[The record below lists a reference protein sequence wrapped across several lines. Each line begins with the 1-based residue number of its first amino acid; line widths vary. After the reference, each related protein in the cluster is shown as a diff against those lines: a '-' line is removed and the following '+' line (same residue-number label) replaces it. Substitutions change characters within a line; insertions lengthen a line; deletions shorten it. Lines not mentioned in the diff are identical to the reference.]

1 LLKPDWLRVKA
12 PQRERIGAV
21 ADLLVDLKLN
31 TVCQEASCPNIGE
44 CFAGGTA
51 TFLIM
56 GPGCTRACPYC
67 DIDFD
72 KSVRPLDPTEPERL
86 GEAVQRLGLSHVVI
100 TAVNR
105 DDLADGGASQ
115 FVACVEAVRQRSP
128 LTTIEL
134 LIPDFCGDWQAL
146 AAVMAAAPD
155 VLNHNIETVPRL
167 YRRARPQAIYERSLE
182 LLQRVQEGWPR
193 TYTKSGLMVGLGETD
208 AEVLAVLADLRRH
221 AVDIVT
227 IGQYLSPGPKHL
239 PVDRFVTP
247 EQFGAFRSHGE
258 QELGFLQVVS
268 SPLTRSSYHA
278 GEVQKLIREHP
289 RDAGRSPDLRISGR
303 PVEH

>member
-1 LLKPDWLRVKA
+1 MPPGPISPLLKPDWLRVKA
-12 PQRERIGAV
+12 PQRERIGEV
-21 ADLLVDLKLN
+21 ADLLLDLKLN

-72 KSVRPLDPTEPERL
+72 KSVRALDPTEPQRL
-86 GEAVQRLGLSHVVI
+86 GEAVARLGLRHVVI
-100 TAVNR
+100 TSVNR
-105 DDLADGGASQ
+105 DDLDDGGASQ
-115 FVACVEAVRQRSP
+115 FVACIEQVRQRSP

-134 LIPDFCGDWQAL
+134 LIPDFCGNWTAL
-146 AAVMAAAPD
+146 ATVMDAAPD

-167 YRRARPQAIYERSLE
+167 YRKARPQGIYERSLE
-182 LLQRVQEGWPR
+182 LLLRVRQGWPR
-193 TYTKSGLMVGLGETD
+193 AYSKSGLMVGLGETD
-208 AEVLAVLADLRRH
+208 AEVLSVLADLRQH
-221 AVDIVT
+221 QVDIVT

-247 EQFGAFRSHGE
+247 EQFDRFRSHGE
-258 QELGFLQVVS
+258 TELGFLQVVS
-268 SPLTRSSYHA
+268 TPLTRSSYHA
-278 GEVQKLIREHP
+278 GEVQRLMAQHP
-289 RDAGRSPDLRISGR
+289 R
-303 PVEH
+303 

>member
-12 PQRERIGAV
+12 PQRERIGEV
-21 ADLLVDLKLN
+21 ADLLQDLKLN

-72 KSVRPLDPTEPERL
+72 KSVRELDSSEPERL
-86 GEAVQRLGLSHVVI
+86 GEAVARLGLSHVVI
-100 TAVNR
+100 TSVNR
-105 DDLADGGASQ
+105 DDLVDGGASQ
-115 FVACVEAVRQRSP
+115 FVACIAQVRQRSP

-134 LIPDFCGDWQAL
+134 LIPDFCGNWNAL
-146 AAVMAAAPD
+146 AAVMEGAPE

-167 YRRARPQAIYERSLE
+167 YKKARPQGIYERSLE
-182 LLQRVQEGWPR
+182 LLQRVRSGWPR
-193 TYTKSGLMVGLGETD
+193 TYTKSGLMTGLGESD
-208 AEVLAVLADLRRH
+208 VEVKEVMADLRIH
-221 AVDIVT
+221 QVDIVT

-247 EQFGAFRSHGE
+247 EQFAAFKQHGE
-258 QELGFLQVVS
+258 QKLGFLQVVS

-278 GEVQKLIREHP
+278 GEVQRLMREYP
-289 RDAGRSPDLRISGR
+289 R
-303 PVEH
+303 

>member
-1 LLKPDWLRVKA
+1 MVTTNPEMGQPPAGKPEWLRVKA

-21 ADLLVDLKLN
+21 ADLLQDLRLN

-72 KSVRPLDPTEPERL
+72 KSVRPLDPSEPERL
-86 GEAVQRLGLSHVVI
+86 GEAVSRLGLSHVVI

-115 FVACVEAVRQRSP
+115 FVACIAQVRQRSP

-134 LIPDFCGDWQAL
+134 LIPDFCGDWDAL

-167 YRRARPQAIYERSLE
+167 YRRARPQAIYGRSLE
-182 LLQRVQEGWPR
+182 LLQRVHQGWPR
-193 TYTKSGLMVGLGETD
+193 CYTKSGLMVGLGETD
-208 AEVLAVLADLRRH
+208 AEVSEVLSDLRQH
-221 AVDIVT
+221 HVDIVT

-239 PVDRFVTP
+239 SVDRFVTP
-247 EQFGAFRSHGE
+247 EQFEAFRRHGE
-258 QELGFLQVVS
+258 GTLGFLQVVS

-278 GEVQKLIREHP
+278 GEVQRLMREHP
-289 RDAGRSPDLRISGR
+289 R
-303 PVEH
+303 